1 MIQSKNLSLADDEV
15 GSTGITQKTGLIFV
29 DYTLTETG
37 VHYSAV
43 FTLYDDAGTPTT
55 VLTAGSGTYFS
66 ITVTTDTKVNVYW
79 DTNQIKVENKLGSEE
94 EIFVTFYG
102 STENK

>member
-1 MIQSKNLSLADDEV
+1 MTLADNEV

-29 DYTLTETG
+29 DYTLTATG

-43 FTLYDDAGTPTT
+43 FTLYDNAGTPTT

-79 DTNQIKVENKLGSEE
+79 NTNQIKVENKLGTEE
-94 EIFVTFYG
+94 EIIITFVGPTG
-102 STENK
+102 I

>member
-1 MIQSKNLSLADDEV
+1 MIQSKILTLADNEAA
-15 GSTGITQKTGLIFV
+15 GIGITQKTGILFV
-29 DYTLTETG
+29 EYTLAATG

-43 FTLYDDAGTPTT
+43 FTLYDNAGTPTT

-79 DTNQIKVENKLGSEE
+79 LTNQIYVENKLGTEE

-102 STENK
+102 PTGI

>member
-1 MIQSKNLSLADDEV
+1 MIQSLNMTLADNEV

-29 DYTLTETG
+29 DYTLTATG

-43 FTLYDDAGTPTT
+43 FTLYDNAGTPTT

-79 DTNQIKVENKLGSEE
+79 NTNQIKVENKLGTEE
-94 EIFVTFYG
+94 EIIITFVGPTG
-102 STENK
+102 I